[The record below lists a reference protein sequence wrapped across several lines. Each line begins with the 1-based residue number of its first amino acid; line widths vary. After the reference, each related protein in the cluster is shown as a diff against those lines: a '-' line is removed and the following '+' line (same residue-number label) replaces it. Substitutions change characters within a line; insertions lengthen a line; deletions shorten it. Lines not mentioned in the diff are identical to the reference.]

1 MDDVGREIGHEDEAS
16 ASRSLVCG
24 LLLAGVLLATAG
36 CGSFE
41 SYDDRLKR
49 LVGLPAARLRA
60 TLGPA
65 AETRRR
71 DGVDYLIYRWPF
83 QGIPGRGEP
92 YAPRTQA
99 PGRGR
104 NPADGTCTFVFAIKD
119 DAVAGVLQAGGRT
132 PSGDDYGL
140 QCKQG
145 LLAAFPERSRR

>member
-1 MDDVGREIGHEDEAS
+1 MDDVGRKDEAATS
-16 ASRSLVCG
+16 WSRVRAFALTLSLI
-24 LLLAGVLLATAG
+24 ATAS

-65 AETRRR
+65 AEIQRR
-71 DGVDYLIYRWPF
+71 DGVEYLIYRWPF
-83 QGIPGRGEP
+83 QGVPGRGEP

-104 NPADGTCTFVFAIKD
+104 NPADGTCTFVFAIKG

-140 QCKQG
+140 QCKRG
-145 LLAAFPERSRR
+145 LLEVFPERSRR